1 MAKAMLL
8 LVITLALAGCGNDAT
23 LDGKIGGSE
32 ATFVEVHGPN
42 QQDEDAEG
50 LSALFEYMS
59 ETGIATIFIEDHAV
73 HILVSL
79 DNEEDSGLTLEEALD
94 YTADFIPED
103 AELLE
108 EGDVLQ
114 HQVYVYE
121 SELLHEAVG
130 GQDSDTQAFSVRLTG
145 DEEDRHTLAEIKTE
159 LLDEEE

>member
-1 MAKAMLL
+1 MLKKIL
-8 LVITLALAGCGNDAT
+8 LPVFALALAGCGNDFD
-23 LDGKIGGSE
+23 LDGRLGGSE
-32 ATFVEVHGPN
+32 ATFVEVHGTN

-59 ETGIATIFIEDHAV
+59 ESGIAAIFIEDHAV
-73 HILVSL
+73 HMLVSL
-79 DNEEDSGLTLEEALD
+79 DNEEDSGMTLEEALD

-145 DEEDRHTLAEIKTE
+145 DEEDRYTLAEIKTE